1 MDSYDILVIVLSVTL
16 FILLIVAI
24 VIGIA
29 AYMLLKKLQL
39 ISDKAEEI
47 MDDVETVS
55 GIFRKSAAPVA
66 ITGLVSNI
74 VSKMVDFK
82 DKKGKK

>member
-1 MDSYDILVIVLSVTL
+1 MESYDILVIILSVTL
-16 FILLIVAI
+16 FIFLVVAI
-24 VIGIA
+24 AIGLA
-29 AYMLLKKLQL
+29 AYTLLKKLQG

-55 GIFRKSAAPVA
+55 GFFRKSAAPVA
-66 ITGLVSNI
+66 ITGFISNI
-74 VSKMVDFK
+74 VSKVVEIT